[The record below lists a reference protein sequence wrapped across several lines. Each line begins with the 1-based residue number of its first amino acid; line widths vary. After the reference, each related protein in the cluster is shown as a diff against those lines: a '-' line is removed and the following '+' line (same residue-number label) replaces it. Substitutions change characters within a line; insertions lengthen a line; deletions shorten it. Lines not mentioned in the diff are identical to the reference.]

1 MEIPGL
7 SFLAYAD
14 TCTHAHKH
22 RLRSST
28 QELRLH
34 VLLQWNTGWEIC
46 SGVPDVGISLL
57 QAALMLTL
65 SCQTDSSPLMVSFW
79 SRLSTEFSVLGPFV
93 GCWTVAEWV
102 LRLYGV
108 LGVHTPA
115 GSICAKNTKLLK
127 SFPNYRMIFWKWFY
141 VTFYLLGTEG
151 EYHSICVEIKGQL
164 LGACSL
170 FLLCRSQQLDSG

>member
-34 VLLQWNTGWEIC
+34 VLLQWDTGWEIC
-46 SGVPDVGISLL
+46 GGVPDVGISLL
-57 QAALMLTL
+57 QAALMLTP

-79 SRLSTEFSVLGPFV
+79 SRPATEFSVLGPFV

-108 LGVHTPA
+108 QAVFVLKTPNCSNLFQTTA
-115 GSICAKNTKLLK
+115 W
-127 SFPNYRMIFWKWFY
+127 SFENGFMLHFIYW
-141 VTFYLLGTEG
+141 
-151 EYHSICVEIKGQL
+151 GQWVSTT
-164 LGACSL
+164 A
-170 FLLCRSQQLDSG
+170 FVWRSKDNI